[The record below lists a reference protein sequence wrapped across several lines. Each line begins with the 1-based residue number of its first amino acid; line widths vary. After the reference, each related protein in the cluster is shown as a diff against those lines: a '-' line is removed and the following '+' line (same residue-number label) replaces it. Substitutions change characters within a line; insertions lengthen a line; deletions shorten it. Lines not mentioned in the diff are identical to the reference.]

1 MSFLPIEFHRPL
13 VQSTAREDGSCG
25 VSVKNNKAI
34 VILVLVL
41 SSIAAESSFA
51 LPFVNDDY
59 RAALKAAK
67 QRHLPLFVDVWAPW

>member
-1 MSFLPIEFHRPL
+1 M
-13 VQSTAREDGSCG
+13 
-25 VSVKNNKAI
+25 KNNKAI

-41 SSIAAESSFA
+41 SSIAAESSSA

-59 RAALKAAK
+59 PAARKAAK

>member
-1 MSFLPIEFHRPL
+1 
-13 VQSTAREDGSCG
+13 
-25 VSVKNNKAI
+25 VKNNKAI

-41 SSIAAESSFA
+41 SSIAAASSFA